1 MNAHAHNRLTT
12 EPIMPDDTSQTIAR
26 ISDSV
31 AKILEAV
38 PPSHLPAVLKAI
50 EEGPM
55 KSAKD
60 RIQTNG
66 GDAVVEGLMKRVK
79 ANWIGNDNVDEAILR
94 RLVGSI
100 KLTKGL
106 TRFDG
111 EGSSW
116 GNNSQAAEFDVE
128 FKVGG
133 KAEGYFN
140 GEVVSSEGEHSGRI
154 ESNFFMIEDDLDNT
168 KANWSDEMINLLRDD
183 AKKWRS
189 AAGLSEKDI
198 SWQAVSKVVAGAIC
212 ALVDK
217 CEYNQDDW
225 VWEYVTERT
234 KTEMARLPDASVADG
249 SNSKKRKT
257 DKE

>member
-1 MNAHAHNRLTT
+1 
-12 EPIMPDDTSQTIAR
+12 MPDDNSEAIAR

-38 PPSHLPAVLKAI
+38 PTSNLPAVLKAI

-55 KSAKD
+55 KDAKE

-66 GDAVVEGLMKRVK
+66 GDAAVEALVK
-79 ANWIGNDNVDEAILR
+79 QVKVDWIGNDSVGDGILR

-100 KLTKGL
+100 KLTKGM

-111 EGSSW
+111 GGSSW
-116 GNNSQAAEFDVE
+116 GNNSQAAELDVKFE
-128 FKVGG
+128 VGDE
-133 KAEGYFN
+133 AEGFFF
-140 GEVVSSEGEHSGRI
+140 GEVVNSEGEHTGQI
-154 ESNFFMIEDDLDNT
+154 ESNFFMIEDDLDNA
-168 KANWSDEMINLLRDD
+168 KANWSEEMINLLRDD

-189 AAGLSEKDI
+189 AAGLSEEDM
-198 SWQAVSKVVAGAIC
+198 SWENVSKIVAGTVC

-225 VWEYVTERT
+225 VWEYVTKRVQ
-234 KTEMARLPDASVADG
+234 TEMARLPDSSVADG
-249 SNSKKRKT
+249 GNSNKKRRKAG
-257 DKE
+257 KE